1 MDMSQ
6 LDSIGVGAPLSRT
19 AAGRI
24 VRVAGAA
31 SGIVAIAAEVSGS
44 FVMPYGTGPK
54 SGTSA
59 QIFLESVRD
68 HQAALRGYSLMAGL
82 LSLFLLWYAV
92 SLGSY
97 LRQGPDGGEL
107 GIIAIVAGAA
117 MATLHWVAGSTLL
130 MLPLAA
136 STWSDLDLRVP
147 FGWIGA
153 FLTFVAYPSILFV
166 GAAAVR
172 IVQTGLLP
180 RWLGWAGVVQ
190 AAGYLVTVV
199 GSALATSGPLA
210 LATSG
215 PLAGV
220 APIALGFFVV
230 WMAWIVATS
239 IGLTRQMLKS

>member
-1 MDMSQ
+1 MASSE
-6 LDSIGVGAPLSRT
+6 LDSIGVGDPLSPT
-19 AAGRI
+19 AVGRI

-31 SGIVAIAAEVSGS
+31 SGIAAVAAEVVAG
-44 FVMPYGTGPK
+44 FVMPWGTGPK

-59 QIFLESVRD
+59 QVFLESVRD

-92 SLGSY
+92 SLGTY
-97 LRQGPDGGEL
+97 LRQSRDGGEL
-107 GIIAIVAGAA
+107 GTIVMVAGAA
-117 MATLHWVAGSTLL
+117 TAILHWVAASVLL

-136 STWSDLDLRVP
+136 SSWSDLDLRVP

-166 GAAAVR
+166 GAASVR
-172 IVQTGLLP
+172 VIQTGLLP

-199 GSALATSGPLA
+199 GSSLATSGPLA
-210 LATSG
+210 VATSG
-215 PLAGV
+215 PLAGA
-220 APIALGFFVV
+220 APVGLGFFLV
-230 WMAWIVATS
+230 WLAWIVATS